1 MRVNVLIKEFSGDE
15 NCALVWRRGIV
26 LAGISRSCVSMR
38 RSVMSDASGG
48 LCVVGWCGKTND
60 DVEETKGREHVVVVV
75 VAQVEEIVRPPARSR
90 AGV

>member
-15 NCALVWRRGIV
+15 NCVLVCRGIV

-38 RSVMSDASGG
+38 LSVMSDASGG
-48 LCVVGWCGKTND
+48 LCVVGWCEND

>member
-15 NCALVWRRGIV
+15 NCALVWRRVIG

-38 RSVMSDASGG
+38 LSVMSDASGG
-48 LCVVGWCGKTND
+48 LCVVGWCEND